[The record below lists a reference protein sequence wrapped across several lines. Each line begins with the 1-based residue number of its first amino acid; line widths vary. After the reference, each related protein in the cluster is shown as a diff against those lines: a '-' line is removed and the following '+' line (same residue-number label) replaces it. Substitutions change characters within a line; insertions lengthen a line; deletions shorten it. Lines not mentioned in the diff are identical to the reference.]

1 MTGGSRSAATDRRA
15 RASVATV
22 FALNG
27 FLAAM
32 WVAHIPVV
40 TEHTGISHDAL
51 GGMLLLL
58 GGSAFVGMQLC
69 GPIIDR
75 WGSRPTTV
83 AAAVLL
89 SLVILAPVSAGGAGT
104 LAIALV
110 GFGFANGALDVSMN
124 AQAVAVERNYG
135 RPIMS
140 SFHGFFSVGGLVG
153 SGVVALTLWRDVPV
167 LVTVSVAGA
176 AGLVVIVCA
185 ARGLLPAELREPVTS
200 SATQSSSQG
209 SEAPRRATSRRWWVG
224 IDRRRLV
231 LLAAVA
237 FALMLA
243 EGTAYDWSALHI
255 VETFGSP
262 ESVGAIAF
270 GAFSAAMTVAR
281 FGIDPV
287 AAALGPIAVVRYGAL
302 IGIVGMTLA
311 VLAPT
316 AWMAIVGWTV
326 FGIGL
331 AGLIPQIFTA
341 AGNLTTESS
350 GRSISLVVGCGYLGM
365 LAGPAVVGF
374 ISNRSTLGVGLVVAI
389 GALVFAAAAAG
400 VVRPGGTGPAHEQRT
415 VPRGRDTL
423 ER

>member
-1 MTGGSRSAATDRRA
+1 MAGVRSAATAARRA
-15 RASVATV
+15 RVSVATV

-40 TEHTGISHDAL
+40 TERTGISHDAL

-83 AAAVLL
+83 VAAVLL
-89 SLVILAPVSAGGAGT
+89 SLVILAPVSATGAGT

-124 AQAVAVERNYG
+124 AQAVAVERDYG

-153 SGVVALTLWRDVPV
+153 SGVVALTLWLDVPV
-167 LVTVSVAGA
+167 LATVSVAGGV
-176 AGLVVIVCA
+176 GLVVIVCVA
-185 ARGLLPAELREPVTS
+185 WGLLPGGIREPVESSSVES
-200 SATQSSSQG
+200 SASD
-209 SEAPRRATSRRWWVG
+209 APRQAASHRWWHG

-287 AAALGPIAVVRYGAL
+287 AAAMGPVAVVRYGAL

-311 VLAPT
+311 VLAPA
-316 AWMAIVGWTV
+316 AWVAIVGWTV

-374 ISNRSTLGVGLVVAI
+374 ISNRSTLAIGLVVAI

-400 VVRPGGTGPAHEQRT
+400 VVRRGDDVTADEQRT
-415 VPRGRDTL
+415 VPRRRDTL